1 MGLNVD
7 RTQGKS
13 EGRGVDDDIIKST
26 AKESDS
32 EPDES
37 QEKSSSAAG
46 GRPSTIDNPHRT
58 TLTVERRHIENIRQI
73 RAQVMSEGGEEIS
86 RSAAVRTIFDALGQA
101 DLDYSGVRSKEDLRR
116 LIVEKLR

>member
-26 AKESDS
+26 AEDSDS
-32 EPDES
+32 ELDEP
-37 QEKSSSAAG
+37 QEKSLDRG

-58 TLTVERRHIENIRQI
+58 TLTIEQRHIDDIRQI
-73 RAQVMSEGGEEIS
+73 RAQIMSEGGEEIS
-86 RSAAVRTIFDALGQA
+86 RSAAVRSILDALGKA
-101 DLDYSGVRSKEDLRR
+101 NLDYSRVRSKEDLCR
-116 LIVEKLR
+116 LIAEKLK